1 MGGDDGCPSHGLVLR
16 TRDTSSDARLW
27 RWWGGQRR
35 QREEVGRRQ
44 WGGGAGKGGEEEER
58 W

>member
-1 MGGDDGCPSHGLVLR
+1 MGGDDGCPSRGLVLR

-27 RWWGGQRR
+27 RWRGGKRR

-44 WGGGAGKGGEEEER
+44 WGGGAGKGGEE
-58 W
+58 